1 MIAET
6 ILSYAK
12 EEGLEEAEVYQ
23 SQTQTLHFD
32 ILDGQPRQFVVS
44 DKSGLSL
51 RGTRQGRCASAYTE
65 KTDEASLRALAIQ
78 CRQLADALETED
90 TVLLTPGQTPMN
102 DDRGD
107 DTLARRTVS
116 EKIEFMKKVETFELF
131 HAFA

>member
-6 ILSYAK
+6 ILNYAK
-12 EEGLEEAEVYQ
+12 EAGLEEAEVYQ

-65 KTDEASLRALAIQ
+65 KTDEGVI
-78 CRQLADALETED
+78 ADFGNSMPPA
-90 TVLLTPGQTPMN
+90 G
-102 DDRGD
+102 
-107 DTLARRTVS
+107 RRFGNRRHCAVNAGTDADERRPAAMIRS
-116 EKIEFMKKVETFELF
+116 PAERSATRSNS
-131 HAFA
+131 